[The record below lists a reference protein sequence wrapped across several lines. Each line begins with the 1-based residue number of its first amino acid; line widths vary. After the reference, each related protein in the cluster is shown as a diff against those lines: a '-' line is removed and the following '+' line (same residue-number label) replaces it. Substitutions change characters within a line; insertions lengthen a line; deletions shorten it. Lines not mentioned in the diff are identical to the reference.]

1 MVTSLCMRKECAH
14 ACEKER
20 IGEFGVTDNAGFWL
34 LVTSLKEGREALSLT

>member
-1 MVTSLCMRKECAH
+1 MHVRRE
-14 ACEKER
+14 EK

>member
-1 MVTSLCMRKECAH
+1 MRKEWAH
-14 ACEKER
+14 ACDVREVKR